1 MDLKRLQTMNP
12 WYLLLLGVT
21 ASILLTEAIDAPLS
35 ILFRGYVAWDYLVT
49 GAITAFLVSLTVAS
63 ILVYLDVIKL
73 KTARESLLLSENKY
87 HNLIENINEIIYFID
102 KEGTITYISPSVRTH
117 SGYDQ
122 SEMMGHKFAEF
133 IFPDDLPNA
142 LKHFQDTLSGVYE
155 PFEFRVLSK
164 SGEIRWGYSFNWPL
178 LKGEQI
184 VGLQGAV
191 TNITERKIAEE
202 LLRQSEEKYRMLV
215 ENIPVVIYM
224 GTTKYRTMTFIS
236 PNIKEVD
243 GYTPEEYYKLSS
255 DSWWFG
261 RIHSD
266 DVESVM
272 KAYEKSLKED
282 KPLDVEYRIRRKDGR
297 FIWINN
303 RAMGTYMKEG
313 ENYFYGIFSDIT
325 IRKELED
332 QIKASLREKEVL
344 LREIHHRVKNN
355 LQTISSLLRLQ
366 MRIIDDDRYS
376 EIFSDIQ
383 NRIQVISLVHE
394 KLYRSKDMANIDIN
408 DYINSLIKVIL
419 QSHGATT
426 GRILVNVEHTDI
438 SFDIDK
444 AVTCGLIVN
453 ELVSNAVK
461 YAFPDR
467 RSGEVR
473 IAIHPL
479 SDNEIELIVS
489 DNGIGMQEDLDIKK
503 VESLGLQLV
512 VILSEEQLKGKIEL
526 NRTEGTEFRIK
537 FNR

>member
-73 KTARESLLLSENKY
+73 KTASESLLLSENKY

-236 PNIKEVD
+236 PNI
-243 GYTPEEYYKLSS
+243 
-255 DSWWFG
+255 
-261 RIHSD
+261 
-266 DVESVM
+266 
-272 KAYEKSLKED
+272 KED

-467 RSGEVR
+467 RRGEVR
-473 IAIHPL
+473 IAIHTL

>member
-1 MDLKRLQTMNP
+1 MN
-12 WYLLLLGVT
+12 
-21 ASILLTEAIDAPLS
+21 
-35 ILFRGYVAWDYLVT
+35 
-49 GAITAFLVSLTVAS
+49 
-63 ILVYLDVIKL
+63 
-73 KTARESLLLSENKY
+73 
-87 HNLIENINEIIYFID
+87 NE
-102 KEGTITYISPSVRTH
+102 
-117 SGYDQ
+117 
-122 SEMMGHKFAEF
+122 
-133 IFPDDLPNA
+133 L
-142 LKHFQDTLSGVYE
+142 
-155 PFEFRVLSK
+155 
-164 SGEIRWGYSFNWPL
+164 
-178 LKGEQI
+178 
-184 VGLQGAV
+184 
-191 TNITERKIAEE
+191 
-202 LLRQSEEKYRMLV
+202 
-215 ENIPVVIYM
+215 
-224 GTTKYRTMTFIS
+224 
-236 PNIKEVD
+236 
-243 GYTPEEYYKLSS
+243 
-255 DSWWFG
+255 
-261 RIHSD
+261 
-266 DVESVM
+266 VM

-344 LREIHHRVKNN
+344 LREIHHRVTNN

>member
-1 MDLKRLQTMNP
+1 MNP

-21 ASILLTEAIDAPLS
+21 ASILLTEIIDTPLS

-73 KTARESLLLSENKY
+73 KTAKESLLLSENKY
-87 HNLIENINEIIYFID
+87 NNLIENINEIIYFID
-102 KEGTITYISPSVRTH
+102 KDGTITYISPSVRIH

-122 SEMMGHKFAEF
+122 SEMMGHKFEEF
-133 IFPDDLPNA
+133 IFPDDLPDV

-155 PFEFRVLSK
+155 PFEFRILSK
-164 SGEIRWGYSFNWPL
+164 AGEIRWGYSFNWPL

-184 VGLQGAV
+184 IGLQGAV
-191 TNITERKIAEE
+191 TNITERKITEE
-202 LLRQSEEKYRMLV
+202 LLRQSEEKYRMLI
-215 ENIPVVIYM
+215 ENIPVVTYM
-224 GTTKYRTMTFIS
+224 GNTKDRTITFIT
-236 PNIKEVD
+236 PNVKEVD

-255 DSWWFG
+255 DNWWFG

-272 KAYEKSLKED
+272 KAYEQSLKED
-282 KPLDVEYRIRRKDGR
+282 KSLDIEYRIRRKDGKY
-297 FIWINN
+297 IWLNN

-313 ENYFYGIFSDIT
+313 EIYFYGIFSDIT
-325 IRKELED
+325 KRKKMED
-332 QIKASLREKEVL
+332 QIKTSLREKEVL

-366 MRIIDDDRYS
+366 IRLIDEDRYG
-376 EIFSDIQ
+376 EIFRDIQ

-394 KLYRSKDMANIDIN
+394 KLYRSKDIANIDIN
-408 DYINSLIKVIL
+408 DYIDSLVKVIL
-419 QSHGATT
+419 QSHGATA
-426 GRILVNVEHTDI
+426 GRISVNVEHNDI

-461 YAFPDR
+461 YAFPGNR
-467 RSGEVR
+467 NGEVMV
-473 IAIHPL
+473 AIRPL

-537 FNR
+537 FNK

>member
-1 MDLKRLQTMNP
+1 MNLKKLQTMNP

-63 ILVYLDVIKL
+63 FLVYLNIL
-73 KTARESLLLSENKY
+73 GRKTS
-87 HNLIENINEIIYFID
+87 
-102 KEGTITYISPSVRTH
+102 
-117 SGYDQ
+117 
-122 SEMMGHKFAEF
+122 
-133 IFPDDLPNA
+133 
-142 LKHFQDTLSGVYE
+142 
-155 PFEFRVLSK
+155 
-164 SGEIRWGYSFNWPL
+164 
-178 LKGEQI
+178 
-184 VGLQGAV
+184 
-191 TNITERKIAEE
+191 EE
-202 LLRQSEEKYRMLV
+202 LLKQSEEKYRMLV

>member
-1 MDLKRLQTMNP
+1 MNLKKLQTMNP

-21 ASILLTEAIDAPLS
+21 ASILLTEIIDTPLS

-73 KTARESLLLSENKY
+73 KTAKESLLLSENKY
-87 HNLIENINEIIYFID
+87 NNLIENINEIIYFID
-102 KEGTITYISPSVRTH
+102 KDGTITYISPSVRIH

-122 SEMMGHKFAEF
+122 SEMMGHKFEEF
-133 IFPDDLPNA
+133 IFPDDLPDV

-155 PFEFRVLSK
+155 PFEFRILSK
-164 SGEIRWGYSFNWPL
+164 AGEIRWGYSFNWPL

-184 VGLQGAV
+184 IGLQGAV
-191 TNITERKIAEE
+191 TNITERKITEE
-202 LLRQSEEKYRMLV
+202 LLRQSEEKYRMLI
-215 ENIPVVIYM
+215 ENIPVVTYM
-224 GTTKYRTMTFIS
+224 GNTKDRTITFIT
-236 PNIKEVD
+236 PNVKEVD

-255 DSWWFG
+255 DNWWFG

-272 KAYEKSLKED
+272 KAYEQSLKED
-282 KPLDVEYRIRRKDGR
+282 KSLDIEYRIRRKDGKY
-297 FIWINN
+297 IWLNN

-313 ENYFYGIFSDIT
+313 EIYFYGIFSDIT
-325 IRKELED
+325 KRKKMED
-332 QIKASLREKEVL
+332 QIKTSLREKEVL

-366 MRIIDDDRYS
+366 IRLIDEDRYG
-376 EIFSDIQ
+376 EIFRDIQ

-394 KLYRSKDMANIDIN
+394 KLYRSKDIANIDIN
-408 DYINSLIKVIL
+408 DYIDSLVKVIL
-419 QSHGATT
+419 QSHGATA
-426 GRILVNVEHTDI
+426 GRISVNVEHNDI

-461 YAFPDR
+461 YAFPGNR
-467 RSGEVR
+467 NGEVMV
-473 IAIHPL
+473 AIRPL

-537 FNR
+537 FNK

>member
-1 MDLKRLQTMNP
+1 MNLKKLQTMNP

-21 ASILLTEAIDAPLS
+21 ASILLTEIIDTPLS
-35 ILFRGYVAWDYLVT
+35 IMFRGYVAWDYLVT

-73 KTARESLLLSENKY
+73 KTAKESLLLSENKY

-102 KEGTITYISPSVRTH
+102 KDGTITYISPSVRIH

-122 SEMMGHKFAEF
+122 SEMMGHKFEEF
-133 IFPDDLPNA
+133 IFPDDLPDV

-155 PFEFRVLSK
+155 PFEFRILSK
-164 SGEIRWGYSFNWPL
+164 AGEIRWGYSFNWPL

-184 VGLQGAV
+184 IGLQGAV
-191 TNITERKIAEE
+191 TNITERKITEE
-202 LLRQSEEKYRMLV
+202 LLRQSEEKYRMLI
-215 ENIPVVIYM
+215 ENIPVVTYM
-224 GTTKYRTMTFIS
+224 GNTKDRTITFIT
-236 PNIKEVD
+236 PNVKEVD

-255 DSWWFG
+255 DNWWFG

-272 KAYEKSLKED
+272 KAYEQSLKED
-282 KPLDVEYRIRRKDGR
+282 KSLDIEYRIRRKDGKY
-297 FIWINN
+297 IWLNN

-313 ENYFYGIFSDIT
+313 GIYFYGIFSDIT
-325 IRKELED
+325 KRKKMED
-332 QIKASLREKEVL
+332 QIKTSLREKEVL

-366 MRIIDDDRYS
+366 IRLIDEDRYG
-376 EIFSDIQ
+376 EIFRDIQ

-394 KLYRSKDMANIDIN
+394 KLYRSKDIANIDIN
-408 DYINSLIKVIL
+408 DYIDSLVKVIL
-419 QSHGATT
+419 QSHGATA
-426 GRILVNVEHTDI
+426 GRISVNVEHNDI

-461 YAFPDR
+461 YAFPGNR
-467 RSGEVR
+467 NGEVMV
-473 IAIHPL
+473 AIRPL

-537 FNR
+537 FNK

>member
-1 MDLKRLQTMNP
+1 MTLKKLQTMNP

-63 ILVYLDVIKL
+63 ILVYLNIL
-73 KTARESLLLSENKY
+73 GRKTS
-87 HNLIENINEIIYFID
+87 
-102 KEGTITYISPSVRTH
+102 
-117 SGYDQ
+117 
-122 SEMMGHKFAEF
+122 
-133 IFPDDLPNA
+133 
-142 LKHFQDTLSGVYE
+142 
-155 PFEFRVLSK
+155 
-164 SGEIRWGYSFNWPL
+164 
-178 LKGEQI
+178 
-184 VGLQGAV
+184 
-191 TNITERKIAEE
+191 EE
-202 LLRQSEEKYRMLV
+202 LLKQSEEKYRLLI
-215 ENIPVVIYM
+215 ENIPVVTYM
-224 GTTKYRTMTFIS
+224 GNTKDRTITFIS
-236 PNIKEVD
+236 PNVKEVD

-255 DSWWFG
+255 DNWWFG

-272 KAYEKSLKED
+272 KAYGQSLRED
-282 KPLDVEYRIRRKDGR
+282 KPLDIEYRIRRKDGKY
-297 FIWINN
+297 IWLQN

-313 ENYFYGIFSDIT
+313 EMYFYGIFSDIT
-325 IRKELED
+325 KRKKMED
-332 QIKASLREKEVL
+332 QIKASLREKDVL

-366 MRIIDDDRYS
+366 MRIIDEDRYGD
-376 EIFSDIQ
+376 IFRDIQ

-394 KLYRSKDMANIDIN
+394 KLYRSKDIANIDIN

-419 QSHGATT
+419 QSHGATA
-426 GRILVNVEHTDI
+426 GRISVNVEHNDI

-461 YAFPDR
+461 YAFPGSR
-467 RSGEVR
+467 NGEVMV
-473 IAIHPL
+473 AIRPVF
-479 SDNEIELIVS
+479 DKEIELIVR
-489 DNGIGMQEDLDIKK
+489 DNGIGMQKDLDIKK
-503 VESLGLQLV
+503 VESLGMQLV

-526 NRTEGTEFRIK
+526 NRIDGTEFRIK